1 MGGWGTGVDDPLP
14 LPPEKKVCLKL
25 CWVVVSCPKKIV
37 RKNGIA
43 LAIEGGM
50 TPPPQNIVGLK
61 LCRVVLSCQK
71 IFFVRK
77 KWEMVNPRGG
87 RGGGNCVWLLWV
99 GGGVV

>member
-1 MGGWGTGVDDPLP
+1 MIPYP
-14 LPPEKKVCLKL
+14 FPPKKNMFKIVLGCCKL
-25 CWVVVSCPKKIV
+25 SKKIV

-43 LAIEGGM
+43 LAIGVGM